1 MTVPN
6 SPDKSDAFSHGAGK
20 FSNAGG
26 AYVPASTRS
35 DGARGGPSRTKH
47 ANHHD
52 VRGTSSK
59 PGDARPAPSRHGAP
73 QRERPRREQK
83 PGRSRRPFSSRP
95 ARPPRGKQR
104 VEHHA
109 PARGSRPIPATIA
122 PPPEGTIRIIPLG
135 GVEEIGRNMTAVE
148 FNNDIFVL
156 DAGFAFSEEDTPG
169 IDYILPN
176 TGYLEERRDK
186 IRGLLI
192 SHGHLDHIGGIPYI
206 IDRIGNP
213 MIYTR
218 RLTGKMIAKRQEEFS
233 GDTPVKIRE
242 VEKDEVIKLGA
253 ATIRF
258 FGVTHTVPDSMG
270 IIIETPYGDVVFTG
284 DIKLNHDNGEPSE
297 EEKREFGIFKGRNV
311 LALLMDSTNVW
322 QPGWSIPEINVYRTL
337 EKIIKDSKGRLI
349 IAMFASH
356 LERLIRVVKFAE
368 DYGKKVVIDGR
379 SMRTNIEIARELG
392 LIKYKDDTVV
402 AVENMNQY
410 PPERL
415 IILATGAQG
424 DEFASLA
431 RIGNKSHKFIRLQPT
446 DTVVLSSSVIPGNE
460 RAVQKLKDNLSRQ
473 GAHIITYH
481 ASDVHASGHGNR
493 EEAAW
498 IHSQI
503 KPKFFIPVHGY
514 HYMLRVHA
522 DLAVEMGVRPE
533 NICIPD
539 NSSLIDIVKG
549 EKIMKHSVKAPA
561 ELRVVEGHTVS
572 ELSDVLMRD
581 RKALG
586 QEGFCVVVATV
597 DRRTGKLH
605 KSPDIISRGFVYLR
619 DNKDLMDQTRLI
631 IRKSVETSLKNPR
644 SADLDIARDDLAEA
658 VARFLLQRTMKRPI
672 VIPVIVSI

>member
-1 MTVPN
+1 MEPQ
-6 SPDKSDAFSHGAGK
+6 SS
-20 FSNAGG
+20 SNAPTPRPSPGSRP
-26 AYVPASTRS
+26 PAHR
-35 DGARGGPSRTKH
+35 PNPH
-47 ANHHD
+47 
-52 VRGTSSK
+52 
-59 PGDARPAPSRHGAP
+59 ARPGGRPQTRRHFG
-73 QRERPRREQK
+73 RPNHPLR
-83 PGRSRRPFSSRP
+83 
-95 ARPPRGKQR
+95 RGKTR
-104 VEHHA
+104 VEHQA
-109 PARGSRPIPATIA
+109 ASQQRAANVPIP
-122 PPPEGTIRIIPLG
+122 PPADDTVRIIPLG
-135 GVEEIGRNMTAVE
+135 GVEEVGRNMTAIE
-148 FNNDIFVL
+148 FRDDIFIL
-156 DAGFAFSEEDTPG
+156 DCGFQFSEDETPG

-206 IDRIGNP
+206 LDRIGNP
-213 MIYTR
+213 TIYTR
-218 RLTGKMIAKRQEEFS
+218 RLTGKMIQKRQEEFAQT
-233 GDTPVKIRE
+233 TPAQIRE
-242 VEKDEVIKLGA
+242 VEKDEVIKLGK

-270 IIIETPYGDVVFTG
+270 IIIETPWGDVVFTG
-284 DIKLNHDNGEPSE
+284 DIKLNHEGGEPSD
-297 EEKREFGIFKGRNV
+297 EEKREFGIFKDRNV

-322 QPGWSIPEINVYRTL
+322 QPGFSIPESNVYKTL
-337 EKIIKDSKGRLI
+337 DTIIKDSKGRLI

-356 LERLIRVVKFAE
+356 LERLIRVVHFAE
-368 DYGKKVVIDGR
+368 TYGKKIVIDGR

-402 AVENMNQY
+402 AVENMGQY
-410 PPERL
+410 PPERMV
-415 IILATGAQG
+415 ILATGAQG

-431 RIGNKSHKFIRLQPT
+431 RIGNKTHKYIRLQPT

-498 IHSQI
+498 IHKQI

-522 DLAVEMGVRPE
+522 DLAVEMGVKPQ
-533 NICIPD
+533 NIMIPD
-539 NSSLIDIVKG
+539 NSSIVEIHNG
-549 EKIMKHSVKAPA
+549 EKIDKHPIKAPA
-561 ELRVVEGHTVS
+561 ELRVVEGSTVS

-631 IRKSVETSLKNPR
+631 IRKSVETSLRNPR
-644 SADLDIARDDLAEA
+644 AADLDAAREDLAES
-658 VARFLLQRTMKRPI
+658 VSRFLLQRTMKRPI
-672 VIPVIVSI
+672 VIPVIVSV

>member
-1 MTVPN
+1 MEPQPASNELPRSASAASGASRHTPT
-6 SPDKSDAFSHGAGK
+6 STRPQHARPGTRPTTRPAGK
-20 FSNAGG
+20 PG
-26 AYVPASTRS
+26 TR
-35 DGARGGPSRTKH
+35 T
-47 ANHHD
+47 
-52 VRGTSSK
+52 
-59 PGDARPAPSRHGAP
+59 GAP
-73 QRERPRREQK
+73 RRRFGRPNHPPRR
-83 PGRSRRPFSSRP
+83 
-95 ARPPRGKQR
+95 GKAR
-104 VEHHA
+104 VEHQA
-109 PARGSRPIPATIA
+109 PTQRKPVGAPIP
-122 PPPEGTIRIIPLG
+122 PPAGDTVRIIPLG

-148 FNNDIFVL
+148 VGNDIFIL
-156 DAGFAFSEEDTPG
+156 DCGFAFSEGDTPG

-213 MIYTR
+213 TIYTR
-218 RLTGKMIAKRQEEFS
+218 KLTGMMIKKRQEEFTQTS
-233 GDTPVKIRE
+233 PVNIRE
-242 VEKDEVIKLGA
+242 VERDEVIKLGG

-270 IIIETPYGDVVFTG
+270 IIIETPWGDVVFTG
-284 DIKLNHDNGEPSE
+284 DIKLNHLDGEPSD
-297 EEKREFGIFKGRNV
+297 EEKREFSIFKDRKV

-322 QPGWSIPEINVYRTL
+322 QPGFSIPESVVYSTL

-356 LERLIRVVKFAE
+356 LERLIRVVHFAE
-368 DYGKKVVIDGR
+368 EYGKKIVIDGR
-379 SMRTNIEIARELG
+379 SMRTNIEIAREIG

-402 AVENMNQY
+402 AVENMPQY

-431 RIGNKSHKFIRLQPT
+431 RIGNKTHKYIRLQPT

-498 IHSQI
+498 IHKQI

-522 DLAVEMGVRPE
+522 DLAVEMGVGQD
-533 NICIPD
+533 NVCIPD
-539 NSSLIDIVKG
+539 NSSIIDIKNG
-549 EKIMKHSVKAPA
+549 EKISKHALKAPA
-561 ELRVVEGHTVS
+561 ELRVVEGQTVS

-631 IRKSVETSLKNPR
+631 IRKSVEGSLRNPR
-644 SADLDIARDDLAEA
+644 AADLDQAREDLADA
-658 VARFLLQRTMKRPI
+658 VAQFLLQRTLKRPI
-672 VIPVIVSI
+672 VIPVIVSV

>member
-1 MTVPN
+1 M
-6 SPDKSDAFSHGAGK
+6 
-20 FSNAGG
+20 
-26 AYVPASTRS
+26 
-35 DGARGGPSRTKH
+35 
-47 ANHHD
+47 
-52 VRGTSSK
+52 
-59 PGDARPAPSRHGAP
+59 
-73 QRERPRREQK
+73 
-83 PGRSRRPFSSRP
+83 
-95 ARPPRGKQR
+95 
-104 VEHHA
+104 
-109 PARGSRPIPATIA
+109 
-122 PPPEGTIRIIPLG
+122 
-135 GVEEIGRNMTAVE
+135 EEIGRNMTAIE
-148 FNNDIFVL
+148 IGNDIYIL
-156 DAGFAFSEEDTPG
+156 DAGFAFSEVDTPG

-192 SHGHLDHIGGIPYI
+192 GHGHLDHIGGIPYI

-213 MIYTR
+213 TIYTR
-218 RLTGKMIAKRQEEFS
+218 RLTGKMIQKRQEEFAGS
-233 GDTPVKIRE
+233 AVVIRE
-242 VEKDEVIKLGA
+242 VERDEVLKLGNH
-253 ATIRF
+253 TVRF

-270 IIIETPYGDVVFTG
+270 IIIETAWGDVVYTG
-284 DIKLNHDNGEPSE
+284 DIKLTHTDGDPSD
-297 EEKREFGIFKGRNV
+297 EEKREFGIFKDRNV

-322 QPGWSIPEINVYRTL
+322 QPGWSIPESVVYKTL
-337 EKIIKDSKGRLI
+337 EEIIKKSNGRLI

-356 LERLIRVVKFAE
+356 LERLIRVVHFAE
-368 DYGKKVVIDGR
+368 EYGKKIVIDGR

-410 PPERL
+410 PPERI

-431 RIGNKSHKFIRLQPT
+431 RIGNKSHKYIRLVPE

-481 ASDVHASGHGNR
+481 ASDVHASGHGNK

-498 IHSQI
+498 IHTQI

-514 HYMLRVHA
+514 HYMLRVHG
-522 DLAVEMGVRPE
+522 DLAVEMGVKKE
-533 NICIPD
+533 NVIIPD
-539 NSSLIDIVKG
+539 NSSIIDIKNG
-549 EKIMKHSVKAPA
+549 EKASKHALKAPS
-561 ELRVVEGHTVS
+561 ELRVVEGQTVS

-631 IRKSVETSLKNPR
+631 IRKSVEGSLKNPR
-644 SADLDIARDDLAEA
+644 AADLDNAREELAEA

>member
-1 MTVPN
+1 MEPQSN
-6 SPDKSDAFSHGAGK
+6 NQNNPRGGSDRRPSGMG
-20 FSNAGG
+20 NRP
-26 AYVPASTRS
+26 PASPGRRPQTGP
-35 DGARGGPSRTKH
+35 DRGGRPQ
-47 ANHHD
+47 
-52 VRGTSSK
+52 
-59 PGDARPAPSRHGAP
+59 PGQGGG
-73 QRERPRREQK
+73 RPRRSF
-83 PGRSRRPFSSRP
+83 G
-95 ARPPRGKQR
+95 PPRHPRRGKSR
-104 VEHHA
+104 VEHQA
-109 PARGSRPIPATIA
+109 PTRPRAASSPIPPAA
-122 PPPEGTIRIIPLG
+122 EDTIRIIPLG
-135 GVEEIGRNMTAVE
+135 GVEEIGRNMTAIE
-148 FNNDIFVL
+148 FRGDIFIL
-156 DAGFAFSEEDTPG
+156 DCGFAFSEDDTPG

-176 TGYLEERRDK
+176 TGYLEERRHM
-186 IRGLLI
+186 IRGMLI

-213 MIYTR
+213 TIYTR
-218 RLTGKMIAKRQEEFS
+218 KLTGKMIQKRQEEFQQT
-233 GDTPVKIRE
+233 TPVVIRE
-242 VEKDEVIKLGA
+242 VEKDEVIKLGQ

-270 IIIETPYGDVVFTG
+270 IIIETPWGDVVFTG
-284 DIKLNHDNGEPSE
+284 DIKLNHVDGEPSD
-297 EEKREFGIFKGRNV
+297 EEKREFGIFQNRKV

-337 EKIIKDSKGRLI
+337 EKIIKDSQGRLI

-356 LERLIRVVKFAE
+356 LERLIRVVRFAE

-402 AVENMNQY
+402 AVENMTQY

-431 RIGNKSHKFIRLQPT
+431 RIGNKTHKYIRLQPS

-493 EEAAW
+493 EEAVW
-498 IHSQI
+498 IHKQI
-503 KPKFFIPVHGY
+503 RPKFFVPVHGY

-522 DLAVEMGVRPE
+522 DVAVEMGVLKE
-533 NICIPD
+533 NVCIPD
-539 NSSLIDIVKG
+539 NSSIIEIKGG
-549 EKIMKHSVKAPA
+549 EKIGKNSMKAPA
-561 ELRVVEGHTVS
+561 ELRVVEGQTVT

-586 QEGFCVVVATV
+586 EEGFCVVVATV
-597 DRRTGKLH
+597 DRRSGKLH

-631 IRKSVETSLKNPR
+631 IRKSVETALRNPR
-644 SADLDIARDDLAEA
+644 TADLDVAREDLAES
-658 VARFLLQRTMKRPI
+658 VSRFLLQRTQKRPI
-672 VIPVIVSI
+672 VIPVIVSV

>member
-1 MTVPN
+1 MHPSTPE
-6 SPDKSDAFSHGAGK
+6 
-20 FSNAGG
+20 FSNSGG
-26 AYVPASTRS
+26 AFVPASASDRGRDGSNRNDSSRGGPRDPAARGASKQPARPGRPGRS
-35 DGARGGPSRTKH
+35 EPKREGGRPARGGGARSGGAR
-47 ANHHD
+47 
-52 VRGTSSK
+52 RGHF
-59 PGDARPAPSRHGAP
+59 GGGRP
-73 QRERPRREQK
+73 
-83 PGRSRRPFSSRP
+83 
-95 ARPPRGKQR
+95 RPPRGKQR
-104 VEHHA
+104 VEHQT
-109 PARGSRPIPATIA
+109 ARPTGAMI
-122 PPPEGTIRIIPLG
+122 PPPAQDVVRIIPLG

-148 FNNDIFVL
+148 FNDDIFIL
-156 DAGFAFSEEDTPG
+156 DAGFAFSEDDTPG

-213 MIYTR
+213 TIYTR
-218 RLTGKMIAKRQEEFS
+218 RLTARMIQKRQEEFA
-233 GDTPVKIRE
+233 GQTVTIRE
-242 VEKDEVIKLGA
+242 VEKNEDIKLGK
-253 ATIRF
+253 TSIRF

-270 IIIETPYGDVVFTG
+270 IIIETPHGDVVFTG
-284 DIKLNHDNGEPSE
+284 DIKLNHLDGVPSE
-297 EEKREFGIFKGRNV
+297 EEQEGFSIFKDRKV
-311 LALLMDSTNVW
+311 LCLLMDSTNVW
-322 QPGWSIPEINVYRTL
+322 QPGWSIPERNVYKTL
-337 EKIIKDSKGRLI
+337 HDIIEGAKGRLI

-356 LERLIRVVKFAE
+356 LERLIRVVAFAE
-368 DYGKKVVIDGR
+368 DFNKKVVIDGR

-392 LIKYKDDTVV
+392 LIKYKDDTVIQ
-402 AVENMNQY
+402 VEDIDRY
-410 PPERL
+410 PSER
-415 IILATGAQG
+415 IVILATGAQG

-431 RIGNKSHKFIRLQPT
+431 RIGNKSHKHIRLHPS
-446 DTVVLSSSVIPGNE
+446 DTIVLSSSVIPGNE

-493 EEAAW
+493 EEASW

-522 DLAVEMGVRPE
+522 DLAVEKGVAPTNIMIPE
-533 NICIPD
+533 N
-539 NSSLIDIVKG
+539 SSIIDISKG
-549 EKIMKHSVKAPA
+549 EKIVKLPVKAPH
-561 ELRVVEGHTVS
+561 ELRVVEGQTVS

-644 SADLDIARDDLAEA
+644 AADLDHARDDLAEA
-658 VARFLLQRTMKRPI
+658 VARFLLQRTLKRPI

>member
-1 MTVPN
+1 M
-6 SPDKSDAFSHGAGK
+6 
-20 FSNAGG
+20 
-26 AYVPASTRS
+26 
-35 DGARGGPSRTKH
+35 
-47 ANHHD
+47 
-52 VRGTSSK
+52 
-59 PGDARPAPSRHGAP
+59 
-73 QRERPRREQK
+73 
-83 PGRSRRPFSSRP
+83 
-95 ARPPRGKQR
+95 
-104 VEHHA
+104 
-109 PARGSRPIPATIA
+109 
-122 PPPEGTIRIIPLG
+122 PPPADDTIRIIPLG
-135 GVEEIGRNMTAVE
+135 GVEEIGRNMTAIE
-148 FNNDIFVL
+148 FRGDIFIL
-156 DAGFAFSEEDTPG
+156 DCGFAFSEEDTPG

-176 TGYLEERRDK
+176 TGYLEERRHM

-192 SHGHLDHIGGIPYI
+192 SHGHLDHIGGIPYV

-213 MIYTR
+213 TIYTR
-218 RLTGKMIAKRQEEFS
+218 RLTSKMIQKRQEEFAQ
-233 GDTPVKIRE
+233 TAPVVIRE
-242 VEKDEVIKLGA
+242 VEKDEVIKLGG

-258 FGVTHTVPDSMG
+258 FGVTHTVPDAMG
-270 IIIETPYGDVVFTG
+270 IIIETPWGDIVFTG
-284 DIKLNHDNGEPSE
+284 DIKLSHVDGQPSE
-297 EEKREFGIFKGRNV
+297 EEHREFGIFKDRTV

-322 QPGWSIPEINVYRTL
+322 QPGWSIPEVNVYRTL
-337 EKIIKDSKGRLI
+337 EKIIKESKGRLI

-368 DYGKKVVIDGR
+368 EYGRKIVIDGR

-402 AVENMNQY
+402 AVENMAQY
-410 PPERL
+410 SPERL

-431 RIGNKSHKFIRLQPT
+431 RIGNKTHKHIRLQGA

-493 EEAAW
+493 EEAVW
-498 IHSQI
+498 IHKQI

-522 DLAVEMGVRPE
+522 DVAVEQGVAPE

-539 NSSLIDIVKG
+539 NSSIIEIKNG
-549 EKIMKHSVKAPA
+549 EKISKHAMKAPS
-561 ELRVVEGHTVS
+561 ELRVVEGTTVS

-586 QEGFCVVVATV
+586 QEGFCVVVATI

-619 DNKDLMDQTRLI
+619 DNKELMDQTRLI
-631 IRKSVETSLKNPR
+631 IRKSVEGSLRNPR
-644 SADLDIARDDLAEA
+644 AADLDNAREDLADS
-658 VARFLLQRTMKRPI
+658 VSQFLLQRTMKRPI

>member
-1 MTVPN
+1 MESN
-6 SPDKSDAFSHGAGK
+6 AEFSK
-20 FSNAGG
+20 AGG
-26 AYVPASTRS
+26 AYVPAKG
-35 DGARGGPSRTKH
+35 GAPVAPRRPGRTNAPGRRG
-47 ANHHD
+47 
-52 VRGTSSK
+52 
-59 PGDARPAPSRHGAP
+59 APSRPGTPPA
-73 QRERPRREQK
+73 RPG
-83 PGRSRRPFSSRP
+83 GRNGRRRPLHTRP
-95 ARPPRGKQR
+95 ARPPRGRQK
-104 VEHHA
+104 VEHQA
-109 PARGSRPIPATIA
+109 PASRPKGPTIMPPA
-122 PPPEGTIRIIPLG
+122 EDVVRIIPLG

-148 FNNDIFVL
+148 IGNDIYIL
-156 DAGFAFSEEDTPG
+156 DCGFAFGEEEGTPG

-206 IDRIGNP
+206 MDRIGNP
-213 MIYTR
+213 TIYTR
-218 RLTGKMIAKRQEEFS
+218 RLTGKMIQKRQDEFA
-233 GDTPVKIRE
+233 GAPVMIRE
-242 VEKDEVIKLGA
+242 VEKDEVLKLGSH
-253 ATIRF
+253 TVRF

-270 IIIETPYGDVVFTG
+270 IIIETPWGDVAFTG
-284 DIKLNHDNGEPSE
+284 DIKLNHESGEPSD
-297 EEKREFGIFKGRNV
+297 EEKREFGIFKDRQV

-322 QPGWSIPEINVYRTL
+322 QPGWSIPESNVYRTL
-337 EKIIKDSKGRLI
+337 EAIVRDAKGRLI

-356 LERLIRVVKFAE
+356 LERLIRVVAFAE
-368 DYGKKVVIDGR
+368 EYGKKIVIDGR

-402 AVENMNQY
+402 QVEDIDRY
-410 PPERL
+410 PKEKM

-431 RIGNKSHKFIRLQPT
+431 RIGNKTHKHIRLEPT

-498 IHSQI
+498 IHTQI
-503 KPKFFIPVHGY
+503 KPRFFIPVHGY

-522 DLAVEMGVRPE
+522 DLAVEMGVQPQ
-533 NICIPD
+533 NVCIPD
-539 NSSLIDIVKG
+539 NSSIIEIVAG
-549 EKIMKHSVKAPA
+549 QKIGKLAVKAPA
-561 ELRVVEGHTVS
+561 ELRVVEGQVVS

-631 IRKSVETSLKNPR
+631 IRKSVETSLRNPR
-644 SADLDIARDDLAEA
+644 AADLDRARDDLAED
-658 VARFLLQRTMKRPI
+658 VSRFLLQRTQKRPI

>member
-1 MTVPN
+1 MEP
-6 SPDKSDAFSHGAGK
+6 HQE
-20 FSNAGG
+20 FSNARG
-26 AYVPASTRS
+26 AYVPASSPSKDDSRRAPAA
-35 DGARGGPSRTKH
+35 AR
-47 ANHHD
+47 
-52 VRGTSSK
+52 
-59 PGDARPAPSRHGAP
+59 PGDTRPAPGRPQTAP
-73 QRERPRREQK
+73 GHRERGPRREQK
-83 PGRSRRPFSSRP
+83 PGRGTRRPFSSRP

-109 PARGSRPIPATIA
+109 PARGSKPVVATIP

-148 FNNDIFVL
+148 FNNDIFIL
-156 DAGFAFSEEDTPG
+156 DAGFAFSEDDTPG

-186 IRGLLI
+186 IRGLFI

-233 GDTPVKIRE
+233 QTTPVRIRE
-242 VEKDEVIKLGA
+242 VEKDEVLKLGG

-284 DIKLNHDNGEPSE
+284 DIKLQHEDGEPSD
-297 EEKREFGIFKGRNV
+297 EEKREFGIFKDRNV

-322 QPGWSIPEINVYRTL
+322 QPGWSIPEINVYRTI

-356 LERLIRVVKFAE
+356 LERLIRIVAFAE
-368 DYGKKVVIDGR
+368 EYGKKVVIDGR

-392 LIKYKDDTVV
+392 LIKYKDETVV
-402 AVENMNQY
+402 TVENMNLY
-410 PPERL
+410 PPERI

-431 RIGNKSHKFIRLQPT
+431 RIGNKTHKYIRLQPT

-493 EEAAW
+493 EEAVW
-498 IHSQI
+498 IHKQI
-503 KPKFFIPVHGY
+503 
-514 HYMLRVHA
+514 
-522 DLAVEMGVRPE
+522 RP
-533 NICIPD
+533 
-539 NSSLIDIVKG
+539 
-549 EKIMKHSVKAPA
+549 
-561 ELRVVEGHTVS
+561 
-572 ELSDVLMRD
+572 
-581 RKALG
+581 
-586 QEGFCVVVATV
+586 
-597 DRRTGKLH
+597 
-605 KSPDIISRGFVYLR
+605 
-619 DNKDLMDQTRLI
+619 
-631 IRKSVETSLKNPR
+631 
-644 SADLDIARDDLAEA
+644 
-658 VARFLLQRTMKRPI
+658 
-672 VIPVIVSI
+672 

>member
-1 MTVPN
+1 MEPQ
-6 SPDKSDAFSHGAGK
+6 
-20 FSNAGG
+20 
-26 AYVPASTRS
+26 PASNELPRNTNAASGASRHTPTSTR
-35 DGARGGPSRTKH
+35 PQH
-47 ANHHD
+47 
-52 VRGTSSK
+52 
-59 PGDARPAPSRHGAP
+59 ARPGTRPTTRPAGRPGTRTGAP
-73 QRERPRREQK
+73 RRRFGRPNHPPRR
-83 PGRSRRPFSSRP
+83 
-95 ARPPRGKQR
+95 GKAR
-104 VEHHA
+104 VEHQA
-109 PARGSRPIPATIA
+109 PTQRKPVGAPIP
-122 PPPEGTIRIIPLG
+122 PPPEDTVRIIPLG

-148 FNNDIFVL
+148 VGNDIFIL
-156 DAGFAFSEEDTPG
+156 DCGFAFSEGDTPG

-213 MIYTR
+213 TIYTR
-218 RLTGKMIAKRQEEFS
+218 KLTGMMIKKRQEEFTQTS
-233 GDTPVKIRE
+233 PVNIRE
-242 VEKDEVIKLGA
+242 VERDEVIKLGG

-270 IIIETPYGDVVFTG
+270 IIIETPWGDVVFTG
-284 DIKLNHDNGEPSE
+284 DIKLNHLDGEPSD
-297 EEKREFGIFKGRNV
+297 EEKREFSIFKDRKV

-322 QPGWSIPEINVYRTL
+322 QPGFSIPESVVYSTL

-356 LERLIRVVKFAE
+356 LERLIRVVHFAE
-368 DYGKKVVIDGR
+368 EYGKKIVIDGR
-379 SMRTNIEIARELG
+379 SMRTNIEIAREIG

-402 AVENMNQY
+402 AVENMPQY

-431 RIGNKSHKFIRLQPT
+431 RIGNKTHKYIRLQPT

-498 IHSQI
+498 IHKQI

-514 HYMLRVHA
+514 HYMLRVQA
-522 DLAVEMGVRPE
+522 DLAVEMGVGQD
-533 NICIPD
+533 NVCIPD
-539 NSSLIDIVKG
+539 NSSIIDIKNG
-549 EKIMKHSVKAPA
+549 EKISKHALKAPA
-561 ELRVVEGHTVS
+561 ELRVVEGQTVS

-631 IRKSVETSLKNPR
+631 IRKSVEGSLRNPR
-644 SADLDIARDDLAEA
+644 AADLDQAREDLADA
-658 VARFLLQRTMKRPI
+658 VAQFLLQRTLKRPI
-672 VIPVIVSI
+672 VIPVIVSV

>member
-1 MTVPN
+1 MTAEPE
-6 SPDKSDAFSHGAGK
+6 
-20 FSNAGG
+20 FSNSGG
-26 AYVPASTRS
+26 AFVPARTERH
-35 DGARGGPSRTKH
+35 ARPDESVRTGSGGPSRGDHRRPTGN
-47 ANHHD
+47 AP
-52 VRGTSSK
+52 SK
-59 PGDARPAPSRHGAP
+59 QGGAPSRPGARP
-73 QRERPRREQK
+73 PRHAPRPGGAARPRR
-83 PGRSRRPFSSRP
+83 FSNRP

-104 VEHHA
+104 VEHA
-109 PARGSRPIPATIA
+109 PAPRARVAGAPV
-122 PPPEGTIRIIPLG
+122 PPPAENVVRIIPLG
-135 GVEEIGRNMTAVE
+135 GVEEIGRNMTAIE
-148 FNNDIFVL
+148 IGNDIFVL
-156 DAGFAFSEEDTPG
+156 DAGFAFSEDDTPG

-186 IRGLLI
+186 IRGLLVG
-192 SHGHLDHIGGIPYI
+192 HGHLDHIGGIPYI
-206 IDRIGNP
+206 MDRIGNP
-213 MIYTR
+213 TIYTR
-218 RLTGKMIAKRQEEFS
+218 RLTGKMIQKRQEEFA
-233 GDTPVKIRE
+233 GAAVQIRE
-242 VEKDEVIKLGA
+242 VEGDEVIKLGA
-253 ATIRF
+253 TTIRF

-270 IIIETPYGDVVFTG
+270 IVIETPWGDVVYTG
-284 DIKLNHDNGEPSE
+284 DIKLTHENGIPTAE
-297 EEKREFGIFKGRNV
+297 EEREFSIFKDRKV

-322 QPGWSIPEINVYRTL
+322 QPGWSIPESVVYKTL
-337 EKIIKDSKGRLI
+337 DEIIKNAKGRMI

-356 LERLIRVVKFAE
+356 LERLIRVVAFAE
-368 DYGKKVVIDGR
+368 QYGKKVVIDGR

-410 PPERL
+410 PPERM

-431 RIGNKSHKFIRLQPT
+431 RIGNKSHKFIRLQPS
-446 DTVVLSSSVIPGNE
+446 DTIVLSSSVIPGNE

-493 EEAAW
+493 EEAVW
-498 IHSQI
+498 IHKQVR
-503 KPKFFIPVHGY
+503 PKFFIPVHGY
-514 HYMLRVHA
+514 HYMLRVHG
-522 DLAVEMGVRPE
+522 DLAVEMGVKPE
-533 NICIPD
+533 NVVIPD
-539 NSSLIDIVKG
+539 NSSVIDITAG
-549 EKIMKHSVKAPA
+549 EKIVKHAFKAPS

-597 DRRTGKLH
+597 DRRSGKLH

-631 IRKSVETSLKNPR
+631 IRKSVEGSMHNPR
-644 SADLDIARDDLAEA
+644 MADLDAAREDLAEA

-672 VIPVIVSI
+672 VIPVIVSV

>member
-1 MTVPN
+1 MEPQPNDNRPAQGSAGPGPGGPRPATVP
-6 SPDKSDAFSHGAGK
+6 HGRPTGRPPQRTGRPGQR
-20 FSNAGG
+20 GG
-26 AYVPASTRS
+26 A
-35 DGARGGPSRTKH
+35 
-47 ANHHD
+47 
-52 VRGTSSK
+52 
-59 PGDARPAPSRHGAP
+59 RHSGRLSHP
-73 QRERPRREQK
+73 PRR
-83 PGRSRRPFSSRP
+83 
-95 ARPPRGKQR
+95 GKAR
-104 VEHHA
+104 VEHQQ
-109 PARGSRPIPATIA
+109 PAQRKQASVPIA
-122 PPPEGTIRIIPLG
+122 PPPPDTIRIIPLG
-135 GVEEIGRNMTAVE
+135 GVEEIGRNMTAIE
-148 FNNDIFVL
+148 FGNDIFIL
-156 DAGFAFSEEDTPG
+156 DCGFAFGEESTPG
-169 IDYILPN
+169 IDYVLPN
-176 TGYLEERRDK
+176 TSYLEERRDK

-206 IDRIGNP
+206 VDRIGNP
-213 MIYTR
+213 TIYTR
-218 RLTGKMIAKRQEEFS
+218 KLTGMMIRKRQEEF
-233 GDTPVKIRE
+233 TQTAPVQIRE
-242 VEKDEVIKLGA
+242 VERDEVIKLGA

-284 DIKLNHDNGEPSE
+284 DIKLNHLNGEPSD
-297 EEKREFGIFKGRNV
+297 EEKREFSIFKNRKV

-322 QPGWSIPEINVYRTL
+322 QPGFSIPESVVYKTL
-337 EKIIKDSKGRLI
+337 EKVIKDAKGRLI

-356 LERLIRVVKFAE
+356 LERLIRVVHFAE
-368 DYGKKVVIDGR
+368 EYGKKIVIDGR
-379 SMRTNIEIARELG
+379 SMRTNIEIAREIA

-402 AVENMNQY
+402 AVENMGQY
-410 PPERL
+410 PPEQI

-431 RIGNKSHKFIRLQPT
+431 RIGNKSHKHIRLQPS

-498 IHSQI
+498 IHTQI

-514 HYMLRVHA
+514 HYMLRVHG
-522 DLAVEMGVRPE
+522 DLAVEMGVKPE
-533 NICIPD
+533 NIVIPD
-539 NSSLIDIVKG
+539 NGSIIDIKNG
-549 EKIMKHSVKAPA
+549 ETITKLAVKAPS
-561 ELRVVEGHTVS
+561 ELRVVEGQTVS

-597 DRRTGKLH
+597 DRRSGKLH

-631 IRKSVETSLKNPR
+631 IRKSVETSLRNPR
-644 SADLDIARDDLAEA
+644 SADLDIAREDLADA
-658 VARFLLQRTMKRPI
+658 VAQFLLQRTLKRPI

>member
-1 MTVPN
+1 M
-6 SPDKSDAFSHGAGK
+6 DKQ
-20 FSNAGG
+20 FSNKGG
-26 AYVPASTRS
+26 AYVPATNSRGEREQ
-35 DGARGGPSRTKH
+35 GA
-47 ANHHD
+47 
-52 VRGTSSK
+52 
-59 PGDARPAPSRHGAP
+59 ARPQTPAGKPNRRSGG
-73 QRERPRREQK
+73 RPRFSG
-83 PGRSRRPFSSRP
+83 GRIGGS
-95 ARPPRGKQR
+95 RPPRQR
-104 VEHHA
+104 GRTKVEHQA
-109 PARGSRPIPATIA
+109 PNTQNKKPGAPIP
-122 PPPEGTIRIIPLG
+122 PPKDDVVRIIPLG

-148 FNNDIFVL
+148 YKDDIFIL
-156 DAGFAFSEEDTPG
+156 DAGFAFSEDDTPG

-206 IDRIGNP
+206 LDRIGNP
-213 MIYTR
+213 TIYTR
-218 RLTGKMIAKRQEEFS
+218 RLTGMMIKKRQEEFAQ
-233 GDTPVKIRE
+233 TAPVQIRE
-242 VEKDEVIKLGA
+242 VEKDEVIRLGET
-253 ATIRF
+253 TIRF

-270 IIIETPYGDVVFTG
+270 IIIETPWGDVVFTG
-284 DIKLNHDNGEPSE
+284 DIKLNHDDGEPSE
-297 EEKREFGIFKGRNV
+297 EEKKEFGIFKDRKV

-322 QPGWSIPEINVYRTL
+322 QPGFSIPEKNVYRTL
-337 EKIIKDSKGRLI
+337 ENIIKGARGRLI

-379 SMRTNIEIARELG
+379 SMKTNIEIARELG

-402 AVENMNQY
+402 AVENMLQY
-410 PPERL
+410 PPEKM

-431 RIGNKSHKFIRLQPT
+431 RIGNKTHKYIRLQPT
-446 DTVVLSSSVIPGNE
+446 DTIVLSSSVIPGNE

-493 EEAAW
+493 EEAVW
-498 IHSQI
+498 IHKQI

-514 HYMLRVHA
+514 HYMLRVHG
-522 DLAVEMGVRPE
+522 DLAVELGVDPK
-533 NICIPD
+533 NVMIPD
-539 NSSLIDIVKG
+539 NSSVIEIIGG
-549 EKIMKHSVKAPA
+549 EKITKHAVKAPS

-631 IRKSVETSLKNPR
+631 IRKSVETSLRNPR
-644 SADLDIARDDLAEA
+644 SADLDVARDELAES
-658 VARFLLQRTMKRPI
+658 VSRFLLQRTMKRPI

>member
-1 MTVPN
+1 MEQ
-6 SPDKSDAFSHGAGK
+6 H
-20 FSNAGG
+20 FSNKGG
-26 AYVPASTRS
+26 AYVPSPRGES
-35 DGARGGPSRTKH
+35 SQGAPRP
-47 ANHHD
+47 
-52 VRGTSSK
+52 
-59 PGDARPAPSRHGAP
+59 ARPARPARSPRPQAP
-73 QRERPRREQK
+73 QKPRR
-83 PGRSRRPFSSRP
+83 PGRSRFSNRPGRPSRG
-95 ARPPRGKQR
+95 RTK
-104 VEHHA
+104 VEHQA
-109 PARGSRPIPATIA
+109 PASRERRGATPIP
-122 PPPEGTIRIIPLG
+122 PPKDDVVRIIPLG
-135 GVEEIGRNMTAVE
+135 GVEEIGRNMTAIE
-148 FNNDIFVL
+148 YRNDIFVL

-213 MIYTR
+213 TIYTR
-218 RLTGKMIAKRQEEFS
+218 RLTGMMIKKRQEEFAQ
-233 GDTPVKIRE
+233 TAPVQIRE
-242 VEKDEVIKLGA
+242 VEKDEVIKLGET
-253 ATIRF
+253 TIRF

-270 IIIETPYGDVVFTG
+270 IIIETPWGDVVFTG
-284 DIKLNHDNGEPSE
+284 DIKLNHENGEPSE
-297 EEKREFGIFKGRNV
+297 EEKKEFSIFKDRKV

-322 QPGWSIPEINVYRTL
+322 QPGFSIPESTVYKTL
-337 EKIIKDSKGRLI
+337 ENIIRDSKGRLI

-356 LERLIRVVKFAE
+356 LERLIRVLRFAE

-379 SMRTNIEIARELG
+379 SMKTNIEIARELG
-392 LIKYKDDTVV
+392 LIKYKDETVV
-402 AVENMNQY
+402 SVENMLQY
-410 PPERL
+410 PPEKM

-431 RIGNKSHKFIRLQPT
+431 RIGNKTHKYIRLQPT
-446 DTVVLSSSVIPGNE
+446 DTIVLSSSVIPGNE

-493 EEAAW
+493 EEAVW
-498 IHSQI
+498 IHKQI
-503 KPKFFIPVHGY
+503 RPKFFIPVHGY

-522 DLAVEMGVRPE
+522 DLAVEMGVDPK
-533 NICIPD
+533 NVVVPD
-539 NSSLIDIVKG
+539 NSSVIEIIGG
-549 EKIMKHSVKAPA
+549 EKIAKHAVKAPS

-631 IRKSVETSLKNPR
+631 IRKSVETSLRNPR
-644 SADLDIARDDLAEA
+644 SADLDVAREELAEA

>member
-1 MTVPN
+1 MFMQPN
-6 SPDKSDAFSHGAGK
+6 QPAPQGGGETRSQNRPHGNRQGGGPRQRRGGAG
-20 FSNAGG
+20 
-26 AYVPASTRS
+26 RS
-35 DGARGGPSRTKH
+35 F
-47 ANHHD
+47 
-52 VRGTSSK
+52 
-59 PGDARPAPSRHGAP
+59 RPN
-73 QRERPRREQK
+73 RPRRNSIVKVEHAAPSPRQK
-83 PGRSRRPFSSRP
+83 PQ
-95 ARPPRGKQR
+95 AK
-104 VEHHA
+104 
-109 PARGSRPIPATIA
+109 IPAV
-122 PPPEGTIRIIPLG
+122 PENAVRIVPLG

-148 FNNDIFVL
+148 VGNDIYIL
-156 DAGFAFSEEDTPG
+156 DAGFQFKEDETPG

-176 TGYLEERRDK
+176 TGYLEENRDK

-206 IDRIGNP
+206 MDRVGNP

-218 RLTGKMIAKRQEEFS
+218 KLTGKMIQKRQEEFA
-233 GDTPVKIRE
+233 GAPVVIRE
-242 VEKDEVIKLGA
+242 VEKDEAIRLGDHV
-253 ATIRF
+253 IRF

-270 IIIETPYGDVVFTG
+270 IIIETPWGDVVFTG
-284 DIKLNHDNGEPSE
+284 DIKLNHDNGEPSD
-297 EEKREFGIFKGRNV
+297 EEKREFSIFQNRKV

-322 QPGWSIPEINVYRTL
+322 QPGFSIPEKNVYATL
-337 EKIIKDSKGRLI
+337 EKIVKDSNSRLI

-356 LERLIRVVKFAE
+356 LERLIRVIHFAE
-368 DYGKKVVIDGR
+368 EAGKKIIIDGR

-392 LIKYKDDTVV
+392 LVKYKDESVV
-402 AVENMNQY
+402 SVENMAQY
-410 PPERL
+410 PPEKL
-415 IILATGAQG
+415 VILATGAQG

-431 RIGNKSHKFIRLQPT
+431 RIGNKTHKYIRLQPT

-498 IHSQI
+498 IHKQV

-514 HYMLRVHA
+514 HYMLRVHGH
-522 DLAVEMGVRPE
+522 LAHELGMPKE
-533 NICIPD
+533 NVMIPD
-539 NSSLIDIVKG
+539 NGSIIEIFEG
-549 EKIMKHSVKAPA
+549 EKITKNSIKAPS
-561 ELRVVEGHTVS
+561 ELRVVEGHVVS

-597 DRRTGKLH
+597 DRRTGRLH

-631 IRKSVETSLKNPR
+631 IRKSVEGSMKNPR
-644 SADLDIARDDLAEA
+644 SADLDAAREDLAEN
-658 VARFLLQRTMKRPI
+658 VSRFLLMKTHKRPI
-672 VIPVIVSI
+672 VIPVIVSV

>member
-1 MTVPN
+1 MEPQPQN
-6 SPDKSDAFSHGAGK
+6 SENSGAG
-20 FSNAGG
+20 S
-26 AYVPASTRS
+26 P
-35 DGARGGPSRTKH
+35 RGMRPGPSRGQG
-47 ANHHD
+47 
-52 VRGTSSK
+52 RGPQSGRGGRQGGT
-59 PGDARPAPSRHGAP
+59 PDQQGDR
-73 QRERPRREQK
+73 
-83 PGRSRRPFSSRP
+83 
-95 ARPPRGKQR
+95 RPPRRGGSRPFGRSAHPPRRGKSR
-104 VEHHA
+104 VEHQEPSQRKQVA
-109 PARGSRPIPATIA
+109 ATI
-122 PPPEGTIRIIPLG
+122 PPPDETTVRIIPLG

-148 FNNDIFVL
+148 IGNDIYIL
-156 DAGFAFSEEDTPG
+156 DAGFAFSEDDTPG

-218 RLTGKMIAKRQEEFS
+218 RLTGKMIQKRQEEFQQTS
-233 GDTPVKIRE
+233 PVQIRE
-242 VEKDEVIKLGA
+242 VERDEVLTLGSHK
-253 ATIRF
+253 IRF

-270 IIIETPYGDVVFTG
+270 IIIETPWGDVVFTG
-284 DIKLNHDNGEPSE
+284 DIKLNHDNGEPSD
-297 EEKREFGIFKGRNV
+297 EEKKEFSIFKDRKV

-337 EKIIKDSKGRLI
+337 ENIIRDSKGRLI

-368 DYGKKVVIDGR
+368 DYGRKIVIDGR

-402 AVENMNQY
+402 AVENITQY
-410 PPERL
+410 PPEKL

-431 RIGNKSHKFIRLQPT
+431 RIGNKTHKYIRLQPT

-493 EEAAW
+493 EEAVW
-498 IHSQI
+498 IHKQI
-503 KPKFFIPVHGY
+503 RPKFFIPVHGY

-522 DLAVEMGVRPE
+522 DVAVEMGVAKE
-533 NICIPD
+533 NVCIPD
-539 NSSLIDIVKG
+539 NSSIIEIHGG
-549 EKIMKHSVKAPA
+549 EKIDKHQLKAPA
-561 ELRVVEGHTVS
+561 ELRVVEGTTVS

-586 QEGFCVVVATV
+586 EEGFCVVVATV

-631 IRKSVETSLKNPR
+631 IRKSVEGSLRNPR
-644 SADLDIARDDLAEA
+644 AADLDGARDDLAES
-658 VARFLLQRTMKRPI
+658 VSRFLLQRTMKRPI
-672 VIPVIVSI
+672 VIPVIVSV